1 MTAVADNQ
9 LLHYM
14 HFIIAHCPGK
24 QELLKAVHRC
34 IQAAFEVSAYYHDA
48 ISFPLRLQQR
58 CCCNCG
64 TQGLQPPLP
73 LILFAGLENLSHMPP
88 AVGPDKRSTST
99 VRISSNLKHRSVHL
113 HSSCTATQQLPSC
126 PPPPAAAATSSQQ
139 QQPSHGSICS
149 SSDPSWQQHVHTI
162 TVMTT

>member
-1 MTAVADNQ
+1 VCNCVF
-9 LLHYM
+9 LHT
-14 HFIIAHCPGK
+14 CPLCSWVDDSCRRQPAPPLYAIHNCTLPWRTRASQG
-24 QELLKAVHRC
+24 AHRC
-34 IQAAFEVSAYYHDA
+34 IQAAFEVSAYYHYA

-58 CCCNCG
+58 CCCNCL

-113 HSSCTATQQLPSC
+113 HGSCTATEQIMPTSPCCSSNLIT
-126 PPPPAAAATSSQQ
+126 AAATESQ
-139 QQPSHGSICS
+139 
-149 SSDPSWQQHVHTI
+149 
-162 TVMTT
+162 